1 MIRANGV
8 QTENQMLSNLPA
20 SSDDRILAIFMR
32 GGPRAIAAELTAPTR
47 APQVEGV
54 TGEAAVFLGAS
65 GRRRRMAERARFVI
79 QVLAGWIGAEE
90 GKEFVRVD
98 LGEGIDTFHTRSQL
112 MFAAAC
118 LLCDRAGV
126 GGWRGVEGAGTAR
139 VPFLAG
145 AIPTKQSQSGGA
157 WDRACRDALAAA
169 DMAIG
174 SPVVWSGEGFDG
186 VQTHRGVVDYWSLP
200 AMACLALAPW
210 RRSLM
215 AQRLI
220 EIGRVLEF
228 AATQE
233 LRDEAANLSGAL
245 ASLMEG
251 VEIGATLPLA
261 LPSERG
267 EAHLPGLRIEW
278 QGQRVLFDWSGAAW
292 VGEWSQAAPARR
304 LWVGGMDPEYGC
316 GVVPVGSADE
326 WWLTPGPG
334 KAQEWGGV

>member
-8 QTENQMLSNLPA
+8 QTENQMLNLPL
-20 SSDDRILAIFMR
+20 SSDDRILAIFAA
-32 GGPRAIAAELTAPTR
+32 GGPRAIAAELATPTR

-54 TGEAAVFLGAS
+54 TGEAAVFLGAA
-65 GRRRRMAERARFVI
+65 GRRRRCAERARFVI
-79 QVLAGWIGAEE
+79 QVLAGWIGSEAGE
-90 GKEFVRVD
+90 EFVRVD
-98 LGEGIDTFHTRSQL
+98 LGEGIDTFQSRPQL
-112 MFAAAC
+112 FFAAAC
-118 LLCDRAGV
+118 LMADQAGV

-139 VPFLAG
+139 IPFLAG
-145 AIPTKQSQSGGA
+145 AIPTKRSQSGGA
-157 WDRACRDALAAA
+157 WSRAVRDAEDAIALALGTRP
-169 DMAIG
+169 M
-174 SPVVWSGEGFDG
+174 WSGVSFDG
-186 VQTHRGVVDYWSLP
+186 VQMIAGGSFDYWSLP
-200 AMACLALAPW
+200 AMACLVLAPW

-267 EAHLPGLRIEW
+267 EAHLPGLRLEW
-278 QGQRVLFDWSGAAW
+278 QGQRVLFDWAGAAW
-292 VGEWSQAAPARR
+292 VGEWSQASPARR
-304 LWVGGMDPEYGC
+304 LWVGGMDPEFGC
-316 GVVPVGSADE
+316 GVVPVGSVDE

-334 KAQEWGGV
+334 TL